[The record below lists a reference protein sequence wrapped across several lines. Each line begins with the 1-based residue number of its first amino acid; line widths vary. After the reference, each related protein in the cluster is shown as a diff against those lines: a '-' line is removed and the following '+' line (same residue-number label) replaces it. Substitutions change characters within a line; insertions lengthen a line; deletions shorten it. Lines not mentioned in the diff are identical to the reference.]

1 MMMKLFSDPNYLN
14 HVLFF
19 RMNQNYIVGYIMWS
33 NMIANGKIVVFGQ
46 YGQATDGVVL

>member
-1 MMMKLFSDPNYLN
+1 MKLFSDPNYLN

-46 YGQATDGVVL
+46 SGQATDGVVL

>member
-1 MMMKLFSDPNYLN
+1 MKLFSDPNNLN
-14 HVLFF
+14 HVLFL

-46 YGQATDGVVL
+46 QATDGVAL

>member
-1 MMMKLFSDPNYLN
+1 MKLFSDPNNLN

-33 NMIANGKIVVFGQ
+33 NMIANGIIKIDVFGQ